1 MPFFPEAF
9 TEALNPPSSHH
20 RRSSSR
26 HRDRDRDRERTSKR
40 RRSRSSSRD
49 RERTRGGA
57 SSFVSDLFGKDS
69 SYSKHNASRGSFFG
83 LPLGNSSRGSLF
95 GGNSRSSYYKRSPR
109 KGFLQR
115 SYKQLKRLIRDLLHW
130 FKRHPWKVFF
140 MVIMPLVTG
149 GALTALLAR
158 FGLRM
163 PPSLERAL
171 GMASR
176 AASGDGFGLM
186 SDAVRMAGGGGGGGS
201 ARGAFG
207 GQDNYPRRGSGSGG
221 GGFGLDSFES
231 FGRAKSRG
239 GDDWTS
245 GLPTAVFDTAVCAF
259 DYIYDLT
266 VWKISDIYT
275 LHEQHLSLYAY

>member
-9 TEALNPPSSHH
+9 TEGLSVPSSGHH

-26 HRDRDRDRERTSKR
+26 HRTSKR

-49 RERTRGGA
+49 RDRGSGN
-57 SSFVSDLFGKDS
+57 FVSDFFGKDS
-69 SYSKHNASRGSFFG
+69 SYNKHNASRGSFFG
-83 LPLGNSSRGSLF
+83 LPLGNTSRGSLF
-95 GGNSRSSYYKRSPR
+95 GPPPSLSLLSRPLPFPSSSNTDISPGNSRSSYYKRSPR
-109 KGFLQR
+109 KGFMQR

-176 AASGDGFGLM
+176 AASGDGFGFV
-186 SDAVRMAGGGGGGGS
+186 SDAMRMAGGGPGAGAGAARGGFASASYDRYSRGGGGS
-201 ARGAFG
+201 FDAFEG
-207 GQDNYPRRGSGSGG
+207 
-221 GGFGLDSFES
+221 
-231 FGRAKSRG
+231 FGRARSHGGG
-239 GDDWTS
+239 GDDWSS
-245 GLPTAVFDTAVCAF
+245 GLVNGVAKMF
-259 DYIYDLT
+259 I
-266 VWKISDIYT
+266 
-275 LHEQHLSLYAY
+275 